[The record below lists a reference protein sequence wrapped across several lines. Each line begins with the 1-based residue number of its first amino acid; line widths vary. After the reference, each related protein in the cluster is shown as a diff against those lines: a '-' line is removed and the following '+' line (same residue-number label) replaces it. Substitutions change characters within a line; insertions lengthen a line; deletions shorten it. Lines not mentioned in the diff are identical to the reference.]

1 MKSKIHEHENV
12 FNKDVRKKKNQ
23 KSAFTLLIVYTFLFL
38 CYLSTMI
45 ASTQTDSSQV
55 AKGASTMEI
64 VTQIA
69 NILPAPWGQIVSA
82 LSMLAAVIIPLIQK
96 SRAKKKAT
104 AVVKAVL
111 DANPTLPQEHADSLK
126 SLTK

>member
-1 MKSKIHEHENV
+1 M
-12 FNKDVRKKKNQ
+12 KKKNQ
-23 KSAFTLLIVYTFLFL
+23 KSALTLLIVYAFLFL
-38 CYLSTMI
+38 CFISTMI
-45 ASTQTDSSQV
+45 AHAQTDSSQV
-55 AKGASTMEI
+55 ANGASAMAI
-64 VTQIA
+64 VSQIA

-111 DANPTLPQEHADSLK
+111 DANPTLPQKHADSLK